1 MTNMYVVGYLI
12 AKVWAQK
19 GTFELEW
26 EKAVVKLEANKP
38 ELESRECE
46 VWPTLVRDYNIAL

>member
-1 MTNMYVVGYLI
+1 MTTMYVVGYLI
-12 AKVWAQK
+12 AKAWADE

-26 EKAVVKLEANKP
+26 EQALMKLEANKH
-38 ELESRECE
+38 ELESRVTE